1 MKTLILF
8 IFLGATSLSLTQ
20 ALAQD
25 AKSPPFDAM
34 QGKGMQEMMKHMQ
47 GIQVCMA
54 GVDQAELQKIA
65 GRAQSTQENIKA
77 LCAKGDSAQAEKV
90 AIAFAQELQTS
101 KDAEQARKC
110 LEDLPEMMKGHMKG
124 ADMAQLKDQFTKK
137 NICEL
142 AE

>member
-1 MKTLILF
+1 MKTLLFFIL
-8 IFLGATSLSLTQ
+8 LSATSLSVGQ
-20 ALAQD
+20 EP
-25 AKSPPFDAM
+25 KSPFDAM

-54 GVDQAELQKIA
+54 GVNQAELQKIA

-77 LCAKGDSAQAEKV
+77 LCAKGETAQAEKV

-110 LEDLPEMMKGHMKG
+110 LEDLPEMMKGHIQS

-142 AE
+142 TE